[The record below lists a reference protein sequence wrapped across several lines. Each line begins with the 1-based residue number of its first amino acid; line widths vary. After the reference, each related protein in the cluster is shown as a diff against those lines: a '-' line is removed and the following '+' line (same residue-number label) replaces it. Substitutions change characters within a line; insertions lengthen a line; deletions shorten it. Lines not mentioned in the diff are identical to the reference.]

1 MLNKTFFKRQC
12 TKTHE
17 HKNKGFKQSIKRY
30 TAYKRK
36 NKRREVDTERE
47 EPERALF
54 CFDL

>member
-17 HKNKGFKQSIKRY
+17 HKKKGFKQAIKRY

-36 NKRREVDTERE
+36 NKRREFDTESE
-47 EPERALF
+47 EPER
-54 CFDL
+54 